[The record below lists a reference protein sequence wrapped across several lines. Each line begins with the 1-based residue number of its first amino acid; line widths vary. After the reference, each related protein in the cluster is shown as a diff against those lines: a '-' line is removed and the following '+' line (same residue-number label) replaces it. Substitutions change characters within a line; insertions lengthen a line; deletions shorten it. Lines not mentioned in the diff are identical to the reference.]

1 MNFPDATQV
10 IKAIKIPNVAILVG
24 KTILAPLR
32 NASAATTEAATAM
45 REKILEPV
53 CDDTTN
59 SLIRTHSLFSTKPN
73 VVSSFPGFK
82 KPKNKSE
89 RTDSEVVTET
99 PANLRFSMFDRTLE
113 TFKTW
118 LIRSTP

>member
-1 MNFPDATQV
+1 MNFPEAIQV
-10 IKAIKIPNVAILVG
+10 INAIKIPNVAIPVG
-24 KTILAPLR
+24 RTILAPLR
-32 NASAATTEAATAM
+32 NASAAATEAASAI

-53 CDDTTN
+53 CDDTTH

-73 VVSSFPGFK
+73 VVLSFPGFK

-89 RTDSEVVTET
+89 RIESEVATET
-99 PANLRFSMFDRTLE
+99 PINLRFSTLDL
-113 TFKTW
+113 TFLILRAW